1 MPPDLEA
8 LVAENEQLKRL
19 LERGHA
25 AWAATEEELRAQIGE
40 LTKARDEASYADR
53 AKSAFLANMSHELRT
68 PLNAIIGFSEMMQ
81 CEVAGALNEK
91 YRSYAEDIQRS
102 GLHLKEVVNGILD
115 LSKIEMGSLELR
127 EAPIYIPDITEAC
140 IRLVGP
146 LAVTGQVR
154 LASAIAP
161 SLPTLWGDETRLKQA
176 VLNLLSNAVKFTDVG
191 GNVSL
196 DVHMSGSNLT
206 IMVADTGIGM
216 RPEDIGVA
224 LQPFRQIEG
233 PFNRRCEGTGLGLP
247 LAKAFIELHG
257 GTLTL
262 ASAPAIGTT
271 ARIML
276 PAARLKMAA

>member
-1 MPPDLEA
+1 MPSDLDS
-8 LVAENEQLKRL
+8 LVAENEQLRRL

-25 AWAATEEELRAQIGE
+25 AWQAAEEELRAQILE
-40 LTKARDEASYADR
+40 LTQARDEAKFADR
-53 AKSAFLANMSHELRT
+53 AKSSFIANMSHELRT

-81 CEVAGALNEK
+81 CEVAGPLNER
-91 YRSYAEDIQRS
+91 YRSYADDIRNS
-102 GLHLKEVVNGILD
+102 GVHLKDVVNGILD

-127 EAPIYIPDITEAC
+127 EAPICIPDITEAC
-140 IRLVGP
+140 IRIVSP
-146 LAVTGQVR
+146 LAATGQVR

-161 SLPTLWGDETRLKQA
+161 SLPTLWGDEIRLKQA

-216 RPEDIGVA
+216 RPEDIVVA
-224 LQPFRQIEG
+224 LQPFRQVEG
-233 PFNRRCEGTGLGLP
+233 AFNRRHEGTGLGLP
-247 LAKAFIELHG
+247 LAKAFVELHG
-257 GTLTL
+257 GTMTL
-262 ASAPAIGTT
+262 ESAPAVGTT
-271 ARIML
+271 VQITL

>member
-1 MPPDLEA
+1 MPRRPLRVRVMPPDLEA

-25 AWAATEEELRAQIGE
+25 AWAVTEEELRAQIGE

-176 VLNLLSNAVKFTDVG
+176 VLNLLSNAVKFT
-191 GNVSL
+191 
-196 DVHMSGSNLT
+196 
-206 IMVADTGIGM
+206 
-216 RPEDIGVA
+216 
-224 LQPFRQIEG
+224 
-233 PFNRRCEGTGLGLP
+233 
-247 LAKAFIELHG
+247 
-257 GTLTL
+257 
-262 ASAPAIGTT
+262 
-271 ARIML
+271 
-276 PAARLKMAA
+276 